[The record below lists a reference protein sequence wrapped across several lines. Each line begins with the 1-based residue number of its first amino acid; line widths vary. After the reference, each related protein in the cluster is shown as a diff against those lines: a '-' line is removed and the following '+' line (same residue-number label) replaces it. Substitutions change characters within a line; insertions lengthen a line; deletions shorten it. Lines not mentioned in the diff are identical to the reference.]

1 MLRKQTYDD
10 EKKEMEY
17 EPDEEETVS
26 FLKDDDDKPL
36 ILQPRTRS
44 RIASRGG
51 ETTKAIFN
59 NKKLTALLFLALC
72 GIVFVVNGRSET
84 AVFSDLASSSSSYS
98 SSTTHTTT
106 ATHNIPIQ
114 KDKDGKI
121 VFTCPSGWDADS
133 LEANNIGGEDFEAD
147 YTSVSR
153 EITSNRTE
161 FLASFRTTKFDAW
174 GKSYNRIKRGTKPFK
189 SKYFPKYLKTGSHLY
204 ESACGI
210 GLNLFMTLEI
220 LQEEDTTTN
229 TKGSGSSTGISGI
242 TVYGNEY
249 VPESV
254 EKARDVVLA
263 DGVIPSGNQQGTIC
277 AGDSTNLGH
286 VPSGAFDLVYT
297 GYITPNMDL
306 LGFHMDEPEWDDWT
320 EYEQICDSVWRS
332 NKNDNKKNKKHDWMG
347 NYLWD
352 IMVQKQTDWYGK
364 WVGEMARIAK
374 PGVPVIIEQV
384 SLPYCVYQDDWGGVV
399 KEFWYK
405 AARENTYGWDID
417 PESIE
422 MMDDTIHNNRYNVFM
437 LKNK

>member
-1 MLRKQTYDD
+1 
-10 EKKEMEY
+10 MELQL

-26 FLKDDDDKPL
+26 FLKNDNDDDDDGKPL
-36 ILQPRTRS
+36 ILQLQSTKS
-44 RIASRGG
+44 QVQTRIASRGG
-51 ETTKAIFN
+51 EPTKGILN
-59 NKKLTALLFLALC
+59 GKRLTALLFLALC
-72 GIVFVVNGRSET
+72 GIIFVMNGRSET
-84 AVFSDLASSSSSYS
+84 AAFSDLSSSSSSFS
-98 SSTTHTTT
+98 SSVAHTATTT
-106 ATHNIPIQ
+106 TPNVPIQ

-121 VFTCPSGWDADS
+121 VFTCPDS
-133 LEANNIGGEDFEAD
+133 HEENNIGGEDFESD

-153 EITSNRTE
+153 EITSNKTE
-161 FLASFRTTKFDAW
+161 FLANFRTTKFDAW
-174 GKSYNRIKRGTKPFK
+174 GKSYNSIKRGSIAFK
-189 SKYFPKYLKTGSHLY
+189 SKYYPKYLTKGSHLY

-220 LQEEDTTTN
+220 LGQN
-229 TKGSGSSTGISGI
+229 GVSGI

-254 EKARDVVLA
+254 EKARNVVLA
-263 DGVIPSGNQQGTIC
+263 DGVIPSSNRQGTIC

-297 GYITPNMDL
+297 GYITPNMDI
-306 LGFHMDEPEWDDWT
+306 LGFHSDEPEWDDWT
-320 EYEQICDSVWRS
+320 EYDQICESVWRS
-332 NKNDNKKNKKHDWMG
+332 NKNSESEKGENKKNKGKKHDWMG

-374 PGVPVIIEQV
+374 PGVPVIIEQI
-384 SLPYCVYQDDWGGVV
+384 SLPYCVFQDDWGGVA
-399 KEFWYK
+399 KEFWYN

-417 PESIE
+417 TESIE
-422 MMDDTIHNNRYNVFM
+422 IMDDTIHLSSRYHVFM